1 MVANQKGREEGNHFA
16 YRSTFV
22 YPLLL
27 LFSLSAKK
35 RTRQT
40 LSPFSSSADLKE
52 KRIQSTVYCQITGIR
67 ALFDLEA
74 SSKSTTTFF
83 STFYC
88 IHPWRRRR
96 RRRRHESLDFG
107 GGDRIRRAL
116 INLSRLGFLPR
127 TNAKEFCPYPLFFE
141 VDTFASRTVFDEKS
155 EFGVKPERLLRFH
168 PPPPTIEF
176 RFQYGTLTHSPISRA
191 RGEER
196 NTRPPKTN

>member
-22 YPLLL
+22 YPPLL

-52 KRIQSTVYCQITGIR
+52 KIIQSTVYCQITGIR
-67 ALFDLEA
+67 PHFDLEA

-96 RRRRHESLDFG
+96 RRRHESLDYG
-107 GGDRIRRAL
+107 GGDRIRRAH
-116 INLSRLGFLPR
+116 INLSRFGFLPR
-127 TNAKEFCPYPLFFE
+127 TNLKEFCPYSLFFK
-141 VDTFASRTVFDEKS
+141 VDTFEARTVFAEKS
-155 EFGVKPERLLRFH
+155 EFGVEPERLLRFH

-176 RFQYGTLTHSPISRA
+176 RFQYGTLAHSPISRA
-191 RGEER
+191 RG
-196 NTRPPKTN
+196 